1 MPLTAAQKRNIEDL
15 KAGRGFRENARWEQN
30 PEYNAAVIEAFNEL
44 EAIADISKAQQ
55 AVVTAAIAQQKANK
69 RASTP
74 STQPRLEMDK
84 GKSQFCTNTLSGSM
98 HALIHAIR
106 PLATIDPNELAAAI
120 KKLAEGTDT
129 NEIQV
134 MLATQAITL
143 QAVFNSQLMGMGNCS
158 TQGGVNAFADRAM
171 RAQEQCRKTLQTLA
185 EVKNPRRPSQFIKT
199 YVSKQLNQLRLEQKN
214 SETFQPNPANELL
227 KESLNAAV
235 DSGGTAAAAKTH
247 PVLETVGE
255 INRPENT

>member
-1 MPLTAAQKRNIEDL
+1 MALTAAQKRNIEDL
-15 KAGRGFRENARWEQN
+15 KAGRGFRENLRWEQN
-30 PEYNAAVIEAFNEL
+30 PEYNAAVVEAFNEL
-44 EAIADISKAQQ
+44 QAIADISKAQQ

-69 RASTP
+69 RAST

-84 GKSQFCTNTLSGSM
+84 NKSQFCTNTLAGSM
-98 HALIHAIR
+98 NALIYAIP

-143 QAVFNSQLMGMGNCS
+143 QAIFNSQLMGMGNCS
-158 TQGGVNAFADRAM
+158 TQDGVNAFADRAM

-227 KESLNAAV
+227 KESLNEAV
-235 DSGGTAAAAKTH
+235 DTRAAGVAGKTH